1 MLVLLDGA
9 RPERLGE
16 LVRSLLPA
24 HPHLEVHTDAV
35 QLARA
40 DPGALIILIPS
51 PDQARWLNLERP
63 LLAHRALRVILFSD
77 SGTTTALARRAPDF
91 FHWISHRLECPP
103 GPPRPAVRGIQRAL
117 LSRAAGVAW
126 SGGDVEAALSAALP
140 GRALRRASAALS
152 YEQMV
157 EAAKPKGNAWL
168 AWTDVDGPFRL
179 QRVRW
184 AMAEA
189 GRRGRS
195 ALLDPAVTTPA
206 FVPVHGTL
214 LSVPEAQARLED
226 VGVKHAGR
234 LAALLELEPEAV
246 ETAAAL
252 RRAGVSETEI
262 EAAAAEADDPGVA
275 VAEMAEGRGVV
286 IGAALRARAFGVGS
300 PPRDAVE
307 TALRERTGAE
317 RWVEAARGAI
327 DAGDARV
334 AVLWAR
340 RGLALAGEDP
350 RALTAAGRALQRC
363 GRYAEAA
370 ALSQKAVLLGE
381 ERRQT
386 REAYYP
392 AALVDWAFSLLRQ
405 ARPAEAERLLRKAV
419 ATEKRRVGR
428 DHPHYAAALQDLAIV
443 LRDRAKLDE
452 AEHKLRRSLA
462 IARRKLSEG
471 HPNLAIAMSDLGS
484 VLLEKGEYGKAE
496 ALLRKAAARLEVSP
510 GPEHP
515 STATALHHLG
525 RALLEQR
532 KPVEAE
538 ELLRQAAQRQA
549 KIWGEDHPAYATS
562 LHDLARSLRAQGMYD
577 AAEQHLREALSVYE
591 RSTDPVPLAYAA
603 TLHELAGIMLER
615 SEYAEAEEAF
625 RRVIAI
631 KQKALGMDHP
641 ALCPSL
647 GSLAVTVWLRHA
659 NAGEAAAL
667 AQRALEIANEK
678 CGPRHPDTAQCL
690 YTVAWLQAAR
700 GDAEALETARRAHEA
715 LVHAVG
721 PDAPAAKAAAEL
733 LDRLARSS

>member
-16 LVRSLLPA
+16 LVRTLLPS

-35 QLARA
+35 RLARA
-40 DPGALIILIPS
+40 DQGALVILIPS
-51 PDQARWLNLERP
+51 PDQATWLNLERP

-77 SGTTTALARRAPDF
+77 PGTTTALARRAPDF
-91 FHWISHRLECPP
+91 FHWISHRLECPL

-126 SGGDVEAALSAALP
+126 SGGDFEAALSAALP
-140 GRALRRASAALS
+140 GRHLRRASAALS

-157 EAAKPKGNAWL
+157 EAARPSGNAWL

-189 GRRGRS
+189 GRRGRCV
-195 ALLDPAVTTPA
+195 LVDPAVTTPA

-214 LSVPEAQARLED
+214 LSVPEARTRLED
-226 VGVKHAGR
+226 AGVGHAGR

-246 ETAAAL
+246 EIAAGL
-252 RRAGVSETEI
+252 RRMGVNETEI
-262 EAAAAEADDPGVA
+262 EAAAAEAADPGV
-275 VAEMAEGRGVV
+275 VMAEMAEGRGVV
-286 IGAALRARAFGVGS
+286 IGAALRARASGVGS
-300 PPRDAVE
+300 PSRDAVE

-334 AVLWAR
+334 AVLWAQ

-350 RALTAAGRALQRC
+350 RALQVAGRALQRC
-363 GRYAEAA
+363 GRYVEAA

-392 AALVDWAFSLLRQ
+392 DALVDWAFSLLRQ

-419 ATEKRRVGR
+419 AAERRRVGR
-428 DHPHYAAALQDLAIV
+428 DHTDYAVALHDLAIV
-443 LRDRAKLDE
+443 LRDRAKLEE
-452 AEHKLRRSLA
+452 AERALTRSLA

-471 HPNLAIAMSDLGS
+471 HANIATAMSDLGS
-484 VLLEKGEYGKAE
+484 VLLEKGEYGAAE
-496 ALLRKAAARLEVSP
+496 ALLREASERLEVSP

-515 STATALHHLG
+515 STATALHGLG
-525 RALLEQR
+525 RALLVQR
-532 KPVEAE
+532 ESVEAE
-538 ELLRQAAQRQA
+538 RLFRQAAKRQA
-549 KIWGEDHPAYATS
+549 KIWGEEHPAYATS
-562 LHDLARSLRAQGMYD
+562 LHDLARSLEVQGRYD
-577 AAEQHLREALSVYE
+577 EAELYLREALSVYE
-591 RSTDPVPLAYAA
+591 RSTGPETPAYAA
-603 TLHELAGIMLER
+603 SLHELAGMMLDR
-615 SEYAEAEEAF
+615 GEYAKAEKAL

-631 KQKALGMDHP
+631 EQKALGMDHP
-641 ALCPSL
+641 SLCPSL
-647 GSLAVTVWLRHA
+647 CDL
-659 NAGEAAAL
+659 AL
-667 AQRALEIANEK
+667 ALWLLQTNAREAEALARRALEIAMEK
-678 CGPRHPDTAQCL
+678 RGPRHPDTAHSL
-690 YTVAWLQAAR
+690 YMVAFFQAAR
-700 GDAEALETARRAHEA
+700 GDAKALETARRAHDA
-715 LVHAVG
+715 LVHAAG
-721 PDAPAAKAAAEL
+721 PDAPAAKAAAQL